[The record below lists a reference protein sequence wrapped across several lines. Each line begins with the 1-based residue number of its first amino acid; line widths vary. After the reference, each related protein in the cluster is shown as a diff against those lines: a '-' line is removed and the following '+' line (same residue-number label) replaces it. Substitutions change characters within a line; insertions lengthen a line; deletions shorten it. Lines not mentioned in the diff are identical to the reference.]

1 MRREGREDG
10 EEDEEG
16 GRKAV
21 GMQSGEGGGG
31 GEGEP
36 HALGCNS
43 LPSMDAF
50 AAGGAAS
57 AWGHPRVLGIR
68 GGCRGTTASPKCNPL
83 TRLHVRPPDCIPP
96 LHPPSCKSTPKMQ
109 LHPQIAPPPHPPGCN
124 LTPQTAALGALRG
137 LLLPPPAVQR
147 RSDGVLLLPM
157 WSRRR
162 HTWLGDSQG
171 CNYHLGRGSE
181 GKGEQRRGC
190 RGCRG

>member
-1 MRREGREDG
+1 MGRRMRRG
-10 EEDEEG
+10 G
-16 GRKAV
+16 GRLWVCRAEK
-21 GMQSGEGGGG
+21 GEGGGRRTPRSG
-31 GEGEP
+31 MQ
-36 HALGCNS
+36 LF
-43 LPSMDAF
+43 AF
-50 AAGGAAS
+50 NGRLHC
-57 AWGHPRVLGIR
+57 W
-68 GGCRGTTASPKCNPL
+68 GGCFCLGAPMGAGDKGGLPWHHSIPKMQSPHQIARASP
-83 TRLHVRPPDCIPP
+83 RLHPPP
-96 LHPPSCKSTPKMQ
+96 HPPSCKSTPRMQ
-109 LHPQIAPPPHPPGCN
+109 LQPQIAPPPHPPGCN

-171 CNYHLGRGSE
+171 CNYRLGRGSE